1 VKDCSVGS
9 PGGRICGFAIEPHQE
24 INCLIGIVAQAGM
37 QIVSWLYGQFSAE
50 LTADQL
56 IYDQSSH
63 VFGRGIHYNNSN

>member
-1 VKDCSVGS
+1 
-9 PGGRICGFAIEPHQE
+9 
-24 INCLIGIVAQAGM
+24 M
-37 QIVSWLYGQFSAE
+37 QIVSWVYGQFSAE